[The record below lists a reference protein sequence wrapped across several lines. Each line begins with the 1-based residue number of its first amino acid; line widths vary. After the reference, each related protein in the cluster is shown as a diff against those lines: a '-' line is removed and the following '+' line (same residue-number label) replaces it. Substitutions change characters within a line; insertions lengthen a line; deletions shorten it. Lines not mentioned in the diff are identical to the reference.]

1 MKHLS
6 EFRRTSLLLLLV
18 CFAVVTNV
26 ATISAESTE
35 KSTNLFTGET
45 VCADDW
51 SAGFQKIN
59 AAAFANVNK
68 GDKIAVTVSAVSSS
82 CSYPQVCLQ
91 KGDWSNFDPNQSVHV
106 SEPGKVEFTITADML
121 SEMKLSGVVVK
132 GCGYTFTSVDLI
144 SYIESG
150 DTKAISVS
158 LPIWTCNTTCPD
170 NWGNSEYIPADKFR
184 MVASGAMLK
193 VHVTAV
199 SPTTQWPQARL
210 NTKGYAKMS
219 ESVAISD
226 VGRDYSLLIPD
237 DMIDEIRTNGV
248 RVGGGGYTFD
258 RVTLVTD
265 INVLTEA
272 HETLQLYPD
281 YENSFIREFKTG
293 ELPQLAFSFINPE
306 RAAQDVNLVVTLT
319 RDNGTA
325 VNTYSR
331 NITVE
336 ASDGT
341 SATIAPCTID
351 LSNDITEAGVY
362 HFTATYNGNT
372 LCSYN
377 VAYNLEGI
385 NCPADSKADFKQFW
399 DNALAELAAV
409 APEYSIEE
417 YTEGKADSDLRTIYK
432 VTMKSTPNVIG
443 EDPVTVAGF
452 LAVPKGEEGI
462 KHPVIITYQG
472 TDGGTGKLN
481 VPSRTASGEFIDFVF
496 STRGQQLC
504 RDDQP
509 TYYPEG
515 KTSPDYYA
523 YGLGDSHKH
532 YYYGGNLDC
541 ARAVD
546 FLCSDVAAQYGVD
559 KDNIFAAGGSQGGSF
574 CYAAAFL
581 GGGRVKAIAP
591 SITGHSDFR
600 HNTECVG
607 WPKNVFQNFL
617 DNNSDWT
624 WNKLFDFLSYY
635 DVKNFAPYITCP
647 VVTNFSLQDTT
658 DPTHTNIAPYLLLTQ
673 VAAADKAYSL
683 NNFNGHAAAADFS
696 TTYTAFFK
704 KYLTGHEE
712 DTPVEGFHT
721 SGTQLLDKNGN
732 PFVMRGFNYSYC
744 WQQSYEE
751 VAFQKAV
758 ESNSNTL
765 RIQLGNGNM
774 FTKTSLDE
782 VKELIAR
789 CKANKLIAVLNIH
802 DTTGSDSEEALSS
815 AVDYWIEMKD
825 ALIGEEAYVI
835 VNIGNEWL
843 SKGAEGASL
852 WQTGYINAVQR
863 LREAGI
869 KNTLMIDCARYG
881 QYPDVIWNNGT
892 EVINADR
899 ISNVMFSIHFYETA
913 SWYSTSTDNPSAW
926 DTSASNSKVAYV
938 LGKALEVNA
947 PVCVG
952 EFSYARNNGTYPI
965 DWESILSEC
974 KDKQIGYLAWSF
986 AKNGGNDSCLDM
998 FDAGNSWAMLQ
1009 NGINIIEH
1017 EGDGIRATSI
1027 PCTVYPEQESVVWS
1041 GETVMPSDWSAYVVI
1056 PASKFKNAVIGNE
1069 LRLHHKDVKAGAQVS
1084 PRGSD
1089 WKTLPG
1095 ADAAQPEGAYT
1106 KYTITEEML
1115 ASLQSG
1121 GCIIGGCN
1129 YTLTYVEVVDPTTL
1143 KTLTLNVPVTNN
1155 WVYSDGKAEIKVEVK
1170 NDNEEDMTANAELRV
1185 TTDKFVD
1192 YTSLS
1197 QTADVKAGSSVDL
1210 TFSFN
1215 AEPGFYHVT
1224 ALVNE
1229 ETAGAFNIGVDP
1241 TELVSPTDKQSDFDG
1256 FWAAAKAELATVAID
1271 ATFTK
1276 IEEKSTAKRN
1286 VWLVEMKSIADSEG
1300 GEPAIIRG
1308 YYAEPVAE
1316 GKYPAIVHYQG
1327 YDSGYDPYCPNGDGL
1342 GDFCEL
1348 YLSTRGQL
1356 INNREPYENT
1366 YGDWFQ
1372 FHFGYKDTYYYRGA
1386 YMDVLRGIDFLCS
1399 RDKVDTGNLFAEGA
1413 SQGGAFTYAAAALS
1427 DHKLNAIAPAIPFM
1441 GDFPDYFEVGSWPA
1455 YPAHLKQQELG
1466 LSDEEMFAF
1475 LSYFDTKNLATRIS
1489 SPVMSC
1495 IGLQDDV
1502 CPPHTNIA
1510 PYNNLPEGVEKTLM
1524 FNAELKHQ
1532 TANDW
1537 YDNYMAFFKSHL
1549 TTTGIT
1555 NPSSVSEL
1563 SITPLYNLNGQKV
1576 AKSYKGLVIANGKI
1590 INQK

>member
-1 MKHLS
+1 MKRLF
-6 EFRRTSLLLLLV
+6 EFRRTALFYMLV
-18 CFAVVTNV
+18 CFAVVANA
-26 ATISAESTE
+26 ATRAAAVTE
-35 KSTNLFTGET
+35 KTTNLFTGE
-45 VCADDW
+45 VICADDW
-51 SAGFQKIN
+51 SAGFQKFD
-59 AAAFANVNK
+59 AAVFANASK
-68 GDKIAVTVSAVSSS
+68 GDKIVVTVSAVSSS
-82 CSYPQVCLQ
+82 CSHPQVYLQ
-91 KGDWSNFDPNQSVHV
+91 KGNWTNFDPNQSAHV
-106 SEPGKVEFTITADML
+106 TEPGKVEFTINADML
-121 SEMKLSGVVVK
+121 TEIKSSGLVVK

-144 SYIESG
+144 TYIESG
-150 DTKAISVS
+150 DTKAIAVS

-184 MVASGAMLK
+184 MVTSGAMLK

-199 SPTTQWPQARL
+199 SPTAQWPQARL
-210 NTKGYAKMS
+210 NTKGYKKMS
-219 ESVAISD
+219 ESTAISD
-226 VGRDYSLLIPD
+226 VNRDYSLLIPD
-237 DMIDEIRTNGV
+237 DMLDEIRTNGV

-265 INVLTEA
+265 VNVLTEA

-281 YENSFIREFKTG
+281 YDNSYIREFKTG
-293 ELPQLAFSFINPE
+293 EKPQLAFSFVNPE
-306 RAAQDVNLVVTLT
+306 ATAQDVNLVITLT

-325 VNTYSR
+325 VNTYTR
-331 NITVE
+331 DITVE

-341 SATIAPCTID
+341 NATIDPCAID
-351 LSNDITEAGVY
+351 LSQDITEARVY

-377 VAYNLEGI
+377 IAYNLEGI
-385 NCPADSKADFKQFW
+385 NCPADSKSDFKQFW

-409 APEYSIEE
+409 TPEYTIEE
-417 YTEGKADSDLRTIYK
+417 YTDGKADTDLRTIYK

-452 LAVPKGEEGI
+452 LAVPKGEESV

-472 TDGGTGKLN
+472 TDNGTGKLN

-504 RDDQP
+504 RDDQH

-546 FLCSDVAAQYGVD
+546 FLCSDLAAQYGVD

-617 DNNSDWT
+617 DNNTDWT
-624 WNKLFDFLSYY
+624 WDKLFDFLSYY

-647 VVTNFSLQDTT
+647 VITNFSLQDTT

-673 VAAADKAYSL
+673 VDAADKAYSL

-704 KYLTGHEE
+704 KYLTGYEQGGGNEE
-712 DTPVEGFHT
+712 GGEEEN
-721 SGTQLLDKNGN
+721 NGN
-732 PFVMRGFNYSYC
+732 
-744 WQQSYEE
+744 
-751 VAFQKAV
+751 K
-758 ESNSNTL
+758 
-765 RIQLGNGNM
+765 I
-774 FTKTSLDE
+774 
-782 VKELIAR
+782 
-789 CKANKLIAVLNIH
+789 
-802 DTTGSDSEEALSS
+802 
-815 AVDYWIEMKD
+815 
-825 ALIGEEAYVI
+825 
-835 VNIGNEWL
+835 
-843 SKGAEGASL
+843 
-852 WQTGYINAVQR
+852 
-863 LREAGI
+863 
-869 KNTLMIDCARYG
+869 
-881 QYPDVIWNNGT
+881 
-892 EVINADR
+892 
-899 ISNVMFSIHFYETA
+899 
-913 SWYSTSTDNPSAW
+913 
-926 DTSASNSKVAYV
+926 
-938 LGKALEVNA
+938 
-947 PVCVG
+947 
-952 EFSYARNNGTYPI
+952 
-965 DWESILSEC
+965 
-974 KDKQIGYLAWSF
+974 
-986 AKNGGNDSCLDM
+986 
-998 FDAGNSWAMLQ
+998 
-1009 NGINIIEH
+1009 
-1017 EGDGIRATSI
+1017 
-1027 PCTVYPEQESVVWS
+1027 VWS
-1041 GETVMPSDWSAYVVI
+1041 GEKVMPSDWTAYVVI
-1056 PASKFKNAVIGNE
+1056 AASEFTNAVVGYE
-1069 LRLHHKDVKAGAQVS
+1069 LRLHHKNVRAGAQVS

-1089 WKTLPG
+1089 WNMLPG
-1095 ADAAQPEGAYT
+1095 SEAKAPEGAYT

-1129 YTLTYVEVVDPTTL
+1129 YTLTSVEIVDPANI
-1143 KTLTLNVPVTNN
+1143 KTLTINVPVTDNR
-1155 WVYSDGKAEIKVEVK
+1155 VYSDGNVTIKVEIK
-1170 NDNEEDMTANAELRV
+1170 NDNEEDVAANAELRV
-1185 TTDKFVD
+1185 TTDKFID
-1192 YTSLS
+1192 YKSLS
-1197 QTADVKAGSSVDL
+1197 QTADVKAGESVEL
-1210 TFSFN
+1210 TFTFE

-1224 ALVNE
+1224 ALVND

-1241 TELVSPTDKQSDFDG
+1241 TEIVSPTDKQSDFDEL
-1256 FWAAAKAELATVAID
+1256 WAAAKAELATVAID

-1286 VWLVEMKSIADSEG
+1286 VWLVEMNSIADSKN

-1327 YDSGYDPYCPNGDGL
+1327 YDSGYDPYCPDGNGNA
-1342 GDFCEL
+1342 DFCEL

-1372 FHFGYKDTYYYRGA
+1372 FNFGNKDTYYYRGA
-1386 YMDVLRGIDFLCS
+1386 YMDVLRAIDFLCS
-1399 RDKVDTGNLFAEGA
+1399 RDKVDSNNLFAEGA

-1427 DHKLNAIAPAIPFM
+1427 DRKLNAIAPAIPFM

-1455 YPAHLKQQELG
+1455 YPAHQQQAALG

-1510 PYNNLPEGVEKTLM
+1510 PYNNLPEGVEKTLT
-1524 FNAELKHQ
+1524 FNPELKHQ
-1532 TANDW
+1532 TANNW

-1549 TTTGIT
+1549 TTTGINT
-1555 NPSSVSEL
+1555 LTSDKANLNGER
-1563 SITPLYNLNGQKV
+1563 YNLNGQKV
-1576 AKSYKGLVIANGKI
+1576 AKSFKGLVIMNGKVF
-1590 INQK
+1590 NQK

>member
-121 SEMKLSGVVVK
+121 SEMKSSGVVVK

-237 DMIDEIRTNGV
+237 DMLDEIRTNGV

-281 YENSFIREFKTG
+281 YDNSFIREFKTG

-341 SATIAPCTID
+341 SATIAPC
-351 LSNDITEAGVY
+351 
-362 HFTATYNGNT
+362 
-372 LCSYN
+372 
-377 VAYNLEGI
+377 
-385 NCPADSKADFKQFW
+385 
-399 DNALAELAAV
+399 
-409 APEYSIEE
+409 
-417 YTEGKADSDLRTIYK
+417 
-432 VTMKSTPNVIG
+432 
-443 EDPVTVAGF
+443 
-452 LAVPKGEEGI
+452 
-462 KHPVIITYQG
+462 
-472 TDGGTGKLN
+472 
-481 VPSRTASGEFIDFVF
+481 
-496 STRGQQLC
+496 
-504 RDDQP
+504 
-509 TYYPEG
+509 
-515 KTSPDYYA
+515 
-523 YGLGDSHKH
+523 
-532 YYYGGNLDC
+532 
-541 ARAVD
+541 
-546 FLCSDVAAQYGVD
+546 
-559 KDNIFAAGGSQGGSF
+559 
-574 CYAAAFL
+574 
-581 GGGRVKAIAP
+581 
-591 SITGHSDFR
+591 
-600 HNTECVG
+600 
-607 WPKNVFQNFL
+607 
-617 DNNSDWT
+617 
-624 WNKLFDFLSYY
+624 
-635 DVKNFAPYITCP
+635 
-647 VVTNFSLQDTT
+647 TT

-825 ALIGEEAYVI
+825 ALIGDEAYVI

-843 SKGAEGASL
+843 SKGAEGATL

-869 KNTLMIDCARYG
+869 KNTLMIDCTRYG

-952 EFSYARNNGTYPI
+952 EFSYARNNGNYPI

-986 AKNGGNDSCLDM
+986 AKNGDDSCLDM

-1095 ADAAQPEGAYT
+1095 ADATQPEGAYT

-1256 FWAAAKAELATVAID
+1256 FWAAAKAELATVTID

-1308 YYAEPVAE
+1308 YYAEPVAT

-1342 GDFCEL
+1342 ADFCEL